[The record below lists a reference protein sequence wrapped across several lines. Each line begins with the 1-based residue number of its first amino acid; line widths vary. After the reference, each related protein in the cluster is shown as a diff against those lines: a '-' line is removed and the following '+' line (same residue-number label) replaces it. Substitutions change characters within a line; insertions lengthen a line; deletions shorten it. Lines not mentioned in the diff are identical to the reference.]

1 MDEKRPNTGL
11 LVLIV
16 GMAGLGAGF
25 ALGRLTGEET
35 ARVRTV
41 TATQEATQSRERFE
55 SAYRDEEPQRDTRRA
70 GAPEPPPATGEMPPV
85 EPRELIEAL
94 RRNPS
99 SERSQKMLLGMVA
112 DAARLGGKIL
122 PDIKQMLADGEDI
135 QFPSYKPGQPGYP
148 SLRVALLDAAA
159 STGDPEAIAL
169 IAQVAKETES
179 PIEVIF
185 SAHVLDRLDALDPA
199 TAQRTLDTALQK
211 LDKTQRLAV
220 GSIMGKVIPAAAAA
234 DPVYAESLL
243 QAQIRNPERS
253 NGELRRIAPI
263 LDGLPLDRAQD
274 LVMSSMTAA
283 DVSDKAKFQLAS
295 RAARRP
301 EVEMLRELRTA
312 IESNT
317 LEPRLARTIAQ
328 SSVSG
333 RAYSKSYK
341 NARKAIKQG
350 DIAGAR
356 GQARQFEARL
366 SEAAKTIEAARNA
379 GAKVPA
385 KFNKQASIHRDNLN
399 ALYAQIAR
407 KAQQLK
413 KQAEAAKKTGG

>member
-16 GMAGLGAGF
+16 GLAGLGAGF
-25 ALGRLTGEET
+25 ALGRLTGEEP
-35 ARVRTV
+35 ARVRTATV
-41 TATQEATQSRERFE
+41 TESTERFE
-55 SAYRDEEPQRDTRRA
+55 SAYENEPAYDEPEARSE
-70 GAPEPPPATGEMPPV
+70 APVAAATGEAMPPV
-85 EPRELIEAL
+85 EPRELIDAL
-94 RRNPS
+94 RRDAT
-99 SERSQKMLLGMVA
+99 SERSQKMLIGMVA
-112 DAARLGGKIL
+112 DAARLGSKIL
-122 PDIKQMLADGEDI
+122 PDIRQMLADGDDI
-135 QFPSYKPGQPGYP
+135 QFASYKPGQPGYP

-169 IAQVAKETES
+169 IAQVAKETQS

-185 SAHVLDRLDALDPA
+185 SAHVLDKLDALDPE

-211 LDKTQRLAV
+211 LDKTQRAAI

-234 DPVYAESLL
+234 DPVYAEAIL
-243 QAQIRNPERS
+243 QREIRNPERK
-253 NGELRRIAPI
+253 NGELRRIAPM
-263 LDGLPLDRAQD
+263 LDGLPLERAQD
-274 LVMSSMTAA
+274 IVMSSMTSA
-283 DVSDKAKFQLAS
+283 DVTKQAKFQLAS

-301 EVEMLRELRTA
+301 EVEMLRELRSA
-312 IESNT
+312 IETNT
-317 LEPRLARTIAQ
+317 LDPRLSRTIAQ

-333 RAYSKSYK
+333 RAYSKTYK

-350 DIAGAR
+350 DLGEAR

-366 SEAAKTIEAARNA
+366 KEAALTLQSARNA

-407 KAQQLK
+407 RDAQLK
-413 KQAEAAKKTGG
+413 KQAEAANKSGG